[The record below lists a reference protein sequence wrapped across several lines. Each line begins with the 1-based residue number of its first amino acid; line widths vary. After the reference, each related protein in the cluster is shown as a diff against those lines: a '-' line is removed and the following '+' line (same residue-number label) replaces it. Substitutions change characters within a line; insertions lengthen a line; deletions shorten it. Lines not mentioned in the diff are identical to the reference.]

1 MTIRDILKILS
12 IVPDNYEL
20 MVCANKFN
28 RHKGQMIFNA
38 HFLPDVQ
45 YKGYGYRDY
54 ILPTR
59 RVDEVVVYAV
69 PPGFDEVQD
78 WK

>member
-1 MTIRDILKILS
+1 
-12 IVPDNYEL
+12 
-20 MVCANKFN
+20 
-28 RHKGQMIFNA
+28 MIFDA
-38 HFLPDVQ
+38 YFPPDVQ

-59 RVDEVVVYAV
+59 RVDEVAVYAV